1 MEPLRWTSYMDTCLQ
16 ILSSEGE
23 APLDAVLV
31 VQIKCQLIDSQ
42 LLVPELRN
50 SAGEPSSM
58 APSIMVGTA
67 ILAQVNDMKKKLPA
81 AVQSKSASEIST
93 FVIAELILEGSVQFY
108 QCMVEISV
116 HEYRWSRPKDPDPT
130 GTSQIQL
137 LGDLETL
144 LGSTTRAIELMM
156 NMPMKEWLG
165 ITTDVFV
172 QFMHCIVVLFKLT
185 ILDEPGWAFEEVKR
199 RADVFAVL
207 DQLTEAMQSATTVL
221 GIEVPDGDQRGINFK
236 TVHLL
241 RSLKAL
247 FLTEAPSEMLFR
259 SKPTGDSGAADAV
272 SAAIANESE
281 IPDDF
286 WLGLLDEPWLSDM
299 LAGPGGLV

>member
-1 MEPLRWTSYMDTCLQ
+1 MDTCLQ
-16 ILSSEGE
+16 ILSSEADG
-23 APLDAVLV
+23 PLDAVLV
-31 VQIKCQLIDSQ
+31 AQIKCQLIDSQ
-42 LLVPELRN
+42 LLIPELRN
-50 SAGEPSSM
+50 STGEPSSIE
-58 APSIMVGTA
+58 PSIMVGTA
-67 ILAQVNDMKKKLPA
+67 ILAQINDMKKKLPA
-81 AVQSKSASEIST
+81 PVQSRSASEIPT
-93 FVIAELILEGSVQFY
+93 FDIAELILEGSVQFY
-108 QCMVEISV
+108 QCMAEISV
-116 HEYRWSRPKDPDPT
+116 HEYRWNRPKGPDST

-137 LGDLETL
+137 LGELETL
-144 LGSTTRAIELMM
+144 LDTTTRAVGLMM
-156 NMPMKEWLG
+156 NMPLTEWLG

-207 DQLTEAMQSATTVL
+207 DQLSEAMYSATSVL
-221 GIEVPDGDQRGINFK
+221 GIEIPDGDQRGISFK

-247 FLTEAPSEMLFR
+247 FLTEAPSGMLFR
-259 SKPTGDSGAADAV
+259 SKPTGDSGAADDV
-272 SAAIANESE
+272 SAAFATESE

-299 LAGPGGLV
+299 LTGPGGLV